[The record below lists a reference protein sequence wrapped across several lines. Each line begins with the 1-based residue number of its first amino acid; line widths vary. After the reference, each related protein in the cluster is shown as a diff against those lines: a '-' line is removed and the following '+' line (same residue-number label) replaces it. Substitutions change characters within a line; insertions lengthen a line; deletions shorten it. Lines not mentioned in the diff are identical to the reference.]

1 MGIWY
6 ACIFQAGYSG
16 EERQSTFHRTKH
28 VHNEPRETLPETTR
42 NSFRSGRNQGFEE
55 LHPKCFAIVF
65 GRTTVVTSV
74 DCESDAVTFRIL
86 FQIMIL
92 FSVMSEI
99 QASLKQWN
107 CPSSRNRRHITI
119 IQPRARL
126 AVFITIRLRRTVA
139 PM

>member
-1 MGIWY
+1 MLASFKRNTAAKNDRALFTGPNI
-6 ACIFQAGYSG
+6 
-16 EERQSTFHRTKH
+16 
-28 VHNEPRETLPETTR
+28 VHNEPREPLPKTTR
-42 NSFRSGRNQGFEE
+42 NSIRSGRNQGFEE

-86 FQIMIL
+86 FHIVIL
-92 FSVMSEI
+92 FSVIPEI

-126 AVFITIRLRRTVA
+126 AVFITIRLRRTMA